1 MYKNILLPT
10 DGSELSNRAVR
21 NGIKLAKA
29 LKARVTG
36 MTNTPVWR
44 DIYAGAGARMMSVDD
59 YERETKA
66 TAGKALATIKR
77 LADKERVRCTTVH
90 ARQPDAWEAIIRT
103 ARGKG
108 CDLIVMA
115 SHGRSG
121 MKAFVLGSETNKVL
135 AHTKIPV
142 LVHR

>member
-21 NGIKLAKA
+21 HGIKLAKA
-29 LKARVTG
+29 LKARVIG
-36 MTNTPVWR
+36 MTNTPVWQ

-66 TAGKALATIKR
+66 TAGRALATIKR
-77 LADKERVRCTTVH
+77 LADKERVRCATVH
-90 ARQPDAWEAIIRT
+90 ARRPDAWKAIIRT

>member
-10 DGSELSNRAVR
+10 DGSDLSEKAVR
-21 NGIKLAKA
+21 HGIKLAKM

-36 MTNTPVWR
+36 MTNTPVWH

-59 YERETKA
+59 YERGTKA
-66 TAGKALATIKR
+66 TAGRALAAIER
-77 LADKERVRCTTVH
+77 LAKKEGVRCMTVH
-90 ARQPDAWEAIIRT
+90 ARQPDAWEGIIRT

-121 MKAFVLGSETNKVL
+121 MKAIVLGSETNKVL